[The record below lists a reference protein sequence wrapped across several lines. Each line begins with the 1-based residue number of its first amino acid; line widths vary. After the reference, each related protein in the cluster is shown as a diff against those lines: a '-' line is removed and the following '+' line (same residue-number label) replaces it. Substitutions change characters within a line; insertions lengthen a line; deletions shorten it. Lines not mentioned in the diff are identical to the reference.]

1 MAQGGGLADASIG
14 GEYAQARIGDE
25 LTEGAFE
32 FFEPGALVEEGFALD
47 IFGKRMAGETKA
59 LSIHVGSFLLF
70 LGFLGAGRL
79 AYRADAVVVLGFDQ
93 GERIEAAGLGV
104 RSRFAT
110 HAPPSARS
118 IRHAVERH
126 GVADEGI
133 LDRKS
138 TRLNSSH

>member
-1 MAQGGGLADASIG
+1 AVVGLGQLGGGMEQGGALGDDSIG
-14 GEYAQARIGDE
+14 GDYAQARIGDE

-79 AYRADAVVVLGFDQ
+79 AYRADAVVVFGLDQ
-93 GERIEAAGLGV
+93 EI
-104 RSRFAT
+104 
-110 HAPPSARS
+110 
-118 IRHAVERH
+118 
-126 GVADEGI
+126 
-133 LDRKS
+133 
-138 TRLNSSH
+138 